1 MRAKGYIPNHCPDCI
16 EMSGV
21 PIENSAAQG
30 RLSLRRPPGS
40 GARHRRGF
48 RGRSPSRRR
57 FSSSVER
64 SGPARACELAGP
76 TQFRYGAVFLPQAV
90 FENKYV
96 IAYCAWEIERV
107 PDQWLE
113 GLELVD
119 EIWVCS
125 EFVSRT
131 ADKKNPQ
138 RAAKLIGKIEV
149 ERFSPETNRGTGIF
163 RNGCALNITVSAG
176 YSGNAWRV

>member
-1 MRAKGYIPNHCPDCI
+1 MSYHETVPPTRNLPCFGCALEI
-16 EMSGV
+16 ETTFS
-21 PIENSAAQG
+21 NAS
-30 RLSLRRPPGS
+30 RPPGS

-90 FENKYV
+90 FEKKYV

-131 ADKKNPQ
+131 ADKKNPTTCGEIDRQ
-138 RAAKLIGKIEV
+138 NRSREILPRNKSRDWHISQWMCLEYHS
-149 ERFSPETNRGTGIF
+149 FS
-163 RNGCALNITVSAG
+163 
-176 YSGNAWRV
+176 RVFG